1 MCAGNSNPPV
11 SIGLPV
17 HDGENYLREAIDS
30 LLAQSYTD
38 FELIISDNASTD
50 STATICQ
57 EYARRDSRIRY
68 CRFEQNIGAAGNYN
82 FVFERSRGKY
92 FKWAAHDDICAPD
105 FLRRCVEA
113 LDKDDSLVLC
123 YTQVVLIDEHGCPIG
138 EYNEGKNLVSGSAV
152 DRFEQLFQSPK
163 ECNAVFGV
171 IRSDALARTSLIGSY
186 FAADRTLLAELAL
199 LGRFHEVPERLFLRR
214 DHPHTSLRA
223 NRTNVERVTWFNP
236 MKANKAVLPTWKG
249 LYGYVNAIIRSP
261 NSIGVK
267 FACCRLVMKSAWDRR
282 RKLVK
287 ELIAAGMLYCGR
299 TTRREHT

>member
-1 MCAGNSNPPV
+1 MRAGNGNPAV

-17 HDGENYLREAIDS
+17 RNGEKYLREAIDS
-30 LLAQSYTD
+30 LLAQTYSD

-50 STATICQ
+50 NTALICQ

-82 FVFERSRGKY
+82 HVFEISHGRY
-92 FKWAAHDDICAPD
+92 FKWAAHDDICAPE
-105 FLRRCVEA
+105 FLSRCLAA
-113 LDKDDSLVLC
+113 LEKDGSLVLC
-123 YTQVVLIDEHGCPIG
+123 YPQVIIIDENGCPIG
-138 EYNEGKNLVSGSAV
+138 GYDEGKNLASGSVV
-152 DRFEQLFQSPK
+152 DRFKQLFQSPK

-186 FAADRTLLAELAL
+186 FAADRNLLAELAL

-223 NRTNVERVTWFNP
+223 NRSNVDRAAWFNP
-236 MKANKAVLPTWKG
+236 MKVNKAVLPTWKR
-249 LYGYVNAIIRSP
+249 LYEYAKAIVRSP
-261 NSIGVK
+261 NSFSVK
-267 FACCRLVMKSAWDRR
+267 LTCCRLVVKSAWDGR

-287 ELIAAGMLYCGR
+287 ELIAAGMLYFGR
-299 TTRREHT
+299 ATQ